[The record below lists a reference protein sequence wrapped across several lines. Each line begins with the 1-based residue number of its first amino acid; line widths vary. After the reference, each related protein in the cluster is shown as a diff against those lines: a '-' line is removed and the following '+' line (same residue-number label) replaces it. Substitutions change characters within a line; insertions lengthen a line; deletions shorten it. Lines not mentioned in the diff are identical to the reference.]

1 MKIYIPVLFFLL
13 YTSCKTI
20 ESINYIHDDVKLS
33 FTINK
38 SSADSIHWDN
48 AWGKVFM
55 SDLYLG
61 IVTKESVLNVHMK
74 DDEAKSFES
83 DSSIVSYCNVELF
96 PVTGKIDG
104 VFKVYNLQNSRES
117 VFVLK
122 SDSESMYFQ
131 VRRN

>member
-1 MKIYIPVLFFLL
+1 MKIYFPILLILL
-13 YTSCKTI
+13 YSGCKSI

-33 FTINK
+33 FTIDK
-38 SSADSIHWDN
+38 SSVDSIHWND

-74 DDEAKSFES
+74 DDEAKHFES
-83 DSSIVSYCNVELF
+83 DSSFVSYCNVELF
-96 PVTGKIDG
+96 PVTGKKDG
-104 VFKVYNLQNSRES
+104 VFKVYKLQNSKES

-122 SDSESMYFQ
+122 SDSDSMYFQ